1 MIGISHMNTHSPLK
15 RGRFLHSC
23 ITCFPVAAAAVAT
36 VLVSSLPCMA
46 DTGSIPNVQ
55 ISQSAPPGPG
65 WNAKVD
71 ERSEKVIQEL
81 NPVVQPYARELVRR
95 AAAKGIEVKVIGGFR
110 SFAEQQ
116 RLFCQGRN
124 IPECSGLYKPGSIVT
139 NARGGYSN
147 HNFGIAFDIGIFQG
161 TRYLPE
167 SPKYVEVGQIGKSIG
182 LGWGGDWTTIKDRPH
197 FQLRPS
203 WAMHLS
209 EKDMLKELRRRSAAN
224 PKIPFYP

>member
-1 MIGISHMNTHSPLK
+1 MNTHSTLM
-15 RGRFLHSC
+15 RGWLLHSR
-23 ITCFPVAAAAVAT
+23 ITCFPVAATAVAT
-36 VLVSSLPCMA
+36 VLVSSLPCIA
-46 DTGSIPNVQ
+46 NTGSIPKEQ
-55 ISQSAPPGPG
+55 ISQSAPSPGPG

-71 ERSEKVIQEL
+71 ERSEKVIEKL
-81 NPVVQPYARELVRR
+81 NLVVQPYARELVRR

-110 SFAEQQ
+110 SIDEQQ

-124 IPECSGLYKPGSIVT
+124 IPECSGLYKPGPIVT

-161 TRYLPE
+161 SRYLTD
-167 SPKYVEVGQIGKSIG
+167 SPKYNEVGQIGKSIG
-182 LGWGGDWTTIKDRPH
+182 LEWGGDWTSIRDRPH

-209 EKDMLKELRRRSAAN
+209 EKDMLKELRRRSAAT
-224 PKIPFYP
+224 PKIPFFP